1 VAHALGGVEYDPAWR
16 TTTRDFRV
24 LTARLVRAAT
34 SPLRPGIVPLASLLP
49 GLYGSVVE
57 KLAR

>member
-1 VAHALGGVEYDPAWR
+1 
-16 TTTRDFRV
+16 V
-24 LTARLVRAAT
+24 LAAT
-34 SPLRPGIVPLASLLP
+34 SPLRPGIVPLAARMP